1 MPASSE
7 PVIPHQRRY
16 SRSEELSRALS
27 TQLSSNEGEQ
37 PVCRSRLI
45 DNRKIE
51 IFKAPA
57 LSGPFAYSHSV
68 ALSSVV
74 RNASAMSP
82 IGREADIRQNADVNP
97 MHSLRQ
103 EAVSHAGRCGARTR
117 SGAPGKSAPVTG
129 RRKMSNAQWRRWQ
142 WRTER
147 RKERQLQTR
156 PIHRRGSSDSP
167 LVARGYSYAP
177 RAEQALPMTT
187 EMTDSSIQ
195 GQRTLTSVVTFVKFD
210 LQEQIPS
217 SRCSFNQL
225 PIT

>member
-7 PVIPHQRRY
+7 PVIPHHHQRRY

-82 IGREADIRQNADVNP
+82 IGREADIPPKRRRQP
-97 MHSLRQ
+97 
-103 EAVSHAGRCGARTR
+103 HAL
-117 SGAPGKSAPVTG
+117 
-129 RRKMSNAQWRRWQ
+129 
-142 WRTER
+142 TE
-147 RKERQLQTR
+147 
-156 PIHRRGSSDSP
+156 S
-167 LVARGYSYAP
+167 
-177 RAEQALPMTT
+177 
-187 EMTDSSIQ
+187 
-195 GQRTLTSVVTFVKFD
+195 
-210 LQEQIPS
+210 
-217 SRCSFNQL
+217 
-225 PIT
+225 

>member
-37 PVCRSRLI
+37 PVCRSRLM

-117 SGAPGKSAPVTG
+117 SGAPGKSRLSQGVEDVECTV
-129 RRKMSNAQWRRWQ
+129 AQMA
-142 WRTER
+142 
-147 RKERQLQTR
+147 
-156 PIHRRGSSDSP
+156 
-167 LVARGYSYAP
+167 VAH
-177 RAEQALPMTT
+177 RAEKGTATT
-187 EMTDSSIQ
+187 NTADTPERFKRLAAGCARLLICSS
-195 GQRTLTSVVTFVKFD
+195 S
-210 LQEQIPS
+210 
-217 SRCSFNQL
+217 
-225 PIT
+225 

>member
-1 MPASSE
+1 MPVSSE

-103 EAVSHAGRCGARTR
+103 EAVSHAGRCWARTR

-129 RRKMSNAQWRRWQ
+129 RRRCRMHSGADGSGAPSGERNGNYKHGRYTGEVQATRRWL
-142 WRTER
+142 REATHMLLELNKR
-147 RKERQLQTR
+147 
-156 PIHRRGSSDSP
+156 
-167 LVARGYSYAP
+167 
-177 RAEQALPMTT
+177 
-187 EMTDSSIQ
+187 
-195 GQRTLTSVVTFVKFD
+195 
-210 LQEQIPS
+210 
-217 SRCSFNQL
+217 SR
-225 PIT
+225 